1 MGQSKEHPFGVNNT
15 QQTGRFRERDT
26 ATSWGSDLY
35 ALAADVRLVIDRYQM
50 IAALADV

>member
-35 ALAADVRLVIDRYQM
+35 AQAADVRLVIDRYQKT
-50 IAALADV
+50 AALAGV